1 MAAATRLVSFLYKH
15 FIQFFGLLIKSTVSF
30 LHRHHGGFSIPG
42 THLNSNES
50 DSLKIS
56 TFIFNLEKLF

>member
-15 FIQFFGLLIKSTVSF
+15 FMQVSGLLIKITVSF
-30 LHRHHGGFSIPG
+30 IHRHHGGFSIPG

-56 TFIFNLEKLF
+56 TLYLIWKKLF